1 MKTPHEWKHKK
12 EVLCDCKIPNYK
24 VDEVELQK
32 SIQKSQEFISF
43 IQDYEKRNEKISNVL
58 SHFMLDITLEE
69 VYSAN
74 KWAKAFIS
82 ASTYMIAEINAFLY
96 FNKLNFITD
105 TFGF

>member
-43 IQDYEKRNEKISNVL
+43 IQDYKKRNEMK
-58 SHFMLDITLEE
+58 
-69 VYSAN
+69 
-74 KWAKAFIS
+74 K
-82 ASTYMIAEINAFLY
+82 
-96 FNKLNFITD
+96 
-105 TFGF
+105 